1 MPQFSSRHSSF
12 NLRLRSCGSSN
23 SSAIFLPRPATL
35 TTTSQLHHFSS
46 CSSKTIRIIA
56 VEVLQQLQRQLLE
69 LSYPYDGFRDSF
81 WSFRTPTTRS
91 AIAFGGFV
99 HLRRLPRQLLELSYP
114 YDGFRDSFWDFRTPT
129 TGSKCKP

>member
-46 CSSKTIRIIA
+46 CKCKTIRIIA

-69 LSYPYDGFRDSF
+69 VLYTYDGFRDSF
-81 WSFRTPTTRS
+81 WRFCTPTTAS

-99 HLRRLPRQLLELSYP
+99 HLRRVQNASRKSIICKFFPKNELWNGMLGESP
-114 YDGFRDSFWDFRTPT
+114 P
-129 TGSKCKP
+129 